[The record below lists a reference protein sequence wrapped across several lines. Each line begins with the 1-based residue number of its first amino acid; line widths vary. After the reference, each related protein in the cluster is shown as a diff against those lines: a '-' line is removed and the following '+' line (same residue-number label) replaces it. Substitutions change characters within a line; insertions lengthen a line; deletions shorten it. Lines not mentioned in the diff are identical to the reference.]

1 VAKADSPQTR
11 NPLEEVINTFSG
23 EGQPNCQRT
32 GFPADFCFK
41 FVMAELI
48 GQRRADS
55 TSAGGVCISVCGLP
69 CPALP

>member
-1 VAKADSPQTR
+1 VKADSPQAR

-32 GFPADFCFK
+32 GFPGGCCLK

-55 TSAGGVCISVCGLP
+55 TAAGGVCISGRGLP
-69 CPALP
+69 CPALQ